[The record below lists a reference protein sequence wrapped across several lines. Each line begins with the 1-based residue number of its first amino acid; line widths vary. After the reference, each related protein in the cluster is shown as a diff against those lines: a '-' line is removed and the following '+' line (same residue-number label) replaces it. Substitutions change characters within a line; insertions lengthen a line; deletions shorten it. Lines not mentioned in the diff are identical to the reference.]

1 MNDDDI
7 WNGYRL
13 GNSQENTP
21 NINYMIAMQK
31 SNEESLFPTIVKIA
45 FYIIAIIA
53 MFAIPMVGPSL
64 WHNALVVCNGAS
76 CTTYTEW
83 TVINEN
89 AGVLEVW
96 AG

>member
-31 SNEESLFPTIVKIA
+31 SNEESLFPVSRMRTSRPTSIA
-45 FYIIAIIA
+45 DSRTTSRT
-53 MFAIPMVGPSL
+53 SL
-64 WHNALVVCNGAS
+64 NSAQRLAAATSVCFRTS
-76 CTTYTEW
+76 
-83 TVINEN
+83 
-89 AGVLEVW
+89 
-96 AG
+96 